1 MIKKLYYTLLSFTII
16 LLTAGCEKVL
26 DQKNLTAINPEDVWN
41 DAGLATAYV
50 NGFHNALMPGM
61 PAGTGNNTDEA
72 VANNNFNVFLYGT
85 ATIDSYNNWPYAT
98 IRTINTLLSS
108 IDKGS
113 IAADKKEPLK
123 GQAFFWRAWA
133 YFSMVKGYGGVPLI
147 LDVQESSMSMDS
159 LKVKRNS
166 TSECFAQIVK
176 DVDSAIAKL
185 PPSWDNNNYGR
196 VDKSAAMAFKAR
208 ILLFYASP
216 LFNPS
221 GLASRWQDAYNAALA
236 AKEYCES
243 QGKGLMDN
251 FADIWDQQPNKEGI
265 MVRVYANPGA
275 TYFTGGL
282 RPYKYSNGAAQD
294 DGPSLELVDAFPMI
308 DGSKWNTLTMNHDTL
323 FRHRDERFYATIGYN
338 GAAPYLAD
346 MFTLNENLWTYI
358 KPDGE
363 RMDGT
368 CCNTLSSFYRVKM
381 MDRKI
386 TQATVSLTSTPWP
399 EIRFAELLMMFG
411 EAANEIGNTAE
422 ALQVLYDLRK
432 RAGILPGTDN
442 KYGITATTQE
452 TIRSAYQDEA
462 FVEFAFEGKRW
473 DYLRRLRK
481 FDTRFNELKRRH
493 GFQVYLK
500 EGAPAPTGMDDINDY
515 ISSFDLVKVATD
527 VLDFNVKP
535 EYYFYAI
542 PKVHIDANPNLAQ
555 TKGWP
560 GGTFDPL
567 D

>member
-1 MIKKLYYTLLSFTII
+1 MIKKHCYIFFSLLLSLIG
-16 LLTAGCEKVL
+16 AGCEKVL
-26 DQKNLTAINPEDVWN
+26 DQKNLTAINPDDVWN
-41 DAGLATAYV
+41 DAGLASAFV

-61 PAGTGNNTDEA
+61 PVGTGNVTDEA

-98 IRTINTLLSS
+98 IRTINMLLSN
-108 IDKGS
+108 IDKGTLT
-113 IAADKKEPLK
+113 DTEKDPLK

-147 LDVQESSMSMDS
+147 LDVQESTANLDS
-159 LKVKRNS
+159 LKVPRSS
-166 TSECFAQIVK
+166 TSACFAQIIK
-176 DVDSAIAKL
+176 DLDEAIARL
-185 PPSWDNNNYGR
+185 PASWDSRNYGR
-196 VDKSAAMAFKAR
+196 IDKTAAMAFKAR
-208 ILLFYASP
+208 VLLFYASP
-216 LFNPS
+216 LFNPT
-221 GLASRWQDAYNAALA
+221 GIESRWQDAYNAALA
-236 AKEYCES
+236 AKGYAES
-243 QGKGLMDN
+243 QGKGLMGH

-308 DGSKWNTLTMNHDTL
+308 DGSRWNPDTMNYDTL
-323 FRHRDERFYATIGYN
+323 FRHRDKRFYATIGYN

-358 KPDGE
+358 KPTGE

-381 MDRKI
+381 MDRQI
-386 TQATVSLTSTPWP
+386 TQATVSLTSTDWP
-399 EIRFAELLMMFG
+399 EIRFAEIMMILG

-422 ALQVLYDLRK
+422 ALQILYDIRD
-432 RAGILPGTDN
+432 RAGVQPGADHT
-442 KYGITATTQE
+442 YGITATTKEEIRAAYEQE
-452 TIRSAYQDEA
+452 AY
-462 FVEFAFEGKRW
+462 VEFAFEGKRW
-473 DYLRRLRK
+473 DNLRRLRK

-500 EGAPAPTGMDDINDY
+500 EGAPAPAGMDDINDF
-515 ISSFDLVKVATD
+515 ISSFDLVKVETD

-542 PKVHIDANPNLAQ
+542 PRNHIEANPNLEQ
-555 TKGWP
+555 TLGWP

-567 D
+567 K